1 MPEPQARTST
11 EVIMNMQN
19 AAPYDALLVVS
30 FGGPEQPDDV
40 MPFLENVTRGRN
52 IPRERLLEVA
62 EHYYHFGGKSPIN
75 DQNRALIAAL
85 RKELDDNGINL
96 PIYWGNRNWHPLL
109 PDTLR
114 QMRQDGIRRALAF
127 MTSAYS
133 SYSGCRQYREN
144 VLAAQE
150 VIGEGTPQVEKLRVF
165 YNHPHFVEPSAERLQ
180 AALRRF
186 SEEQKIYVIF
196 TAHSIPMSMANTS
209 DYVKQLEETA
219 RLVAERCGVKY
230 WKLVFQSR
238 SGAPG
243 QPWLEPDVLDHLRS
257 IFDLGVR
264 NVVVA
269 PIGFISDHMEV
280 LFDLDIEAKD
290 LAIELGMT
298 LVRVETVGTHPTFV
312 RMIRELIEERM
323 DSSKPKLAV
332 GNYGP
337 NHDVCPVGCCPAPA
351 RMPAQLQAVR

>member
-1 MPEPQARTST
+1 
-11 EVIMNMQN
+11 MNTLS
-19 AAPYDALLVVS
+19 AEPYDALLVVS

-75 DQNRALIAAL
+75 DQNRALIDAL
-85 RKELDDNGINL
+85 RKELEENGMNL
-96 PIYWGNRNWHPLL
+96 PIYWGNRNWKPFLS
-109 PDTLR
+109 DALR
-114 QMRQDGIRRALAF
+114 EMEGDGVRHALAF

-144 VLAAQE
+144 VLSAQE
-150 VIGEGTPQVEKLRVF
+150 LVGAGAPKVDKLRVF
-165 YNHPHFVEPSAERLQ
+165 YNHPHFIEPSAERLQ
-180 AALRRF
+180 QALNRF
-186 SEEQKIYVIF
+186 PSEEKVYVIF
-196 TAHSIPMSMANTS
+196 TAHSIPMSMAETS
-209 DYVKQLEETA
+209 DYQKQLEETA
-219 RLVAERCGVKY
+219 RLVAESCGVKY

-238 SGAPG
+238 SGGPG
-243 QPWLEPDVLDHLRS
+243 QPWLEPDVLDYLRS
-257 IFDLGVR
+257 VSDLGVR

-298 LVRVETVGTHPTFV
+298 LVRAQTVGTHPIFI

-323 DSSKPKLAV
+323 DPAQPKLAI
-332 GNYGP
+332 GRFSA
-337 NHDVCPVGCCPAPA
+337 NHDVCPAGCCPVPM
-351 RMPAQLQAVR
+351 RMPTRSQTAR